1 MQFQSQFPVIFIL
14 INLNIQLIPV
24 SNFQLQIKFFLLIH
38 IVLTEAVAQRCSIK
52 IGKFLEKQL

>member
-1 MQFQSQFPVIFIL
+1 MQFQCQFPVIFIL

-38 IVLTEAVAQRCSIK
+38 IVS
-52 IGKFLEKQL
+52 